1 MDDYYY
7 AWLDFEAGRR
17 PRPVHGFREDGTC
30 LLCSA
35 GPFVGSRKVIKHV
48 QRQHETGRRHTSRYA
63 SYSDGMEMH
72 AEAARREKLRKEGS
86 HLLLL
91 ALVRKE
97 LNAEFGCLESGRV
110 ICDNQSRDLLFFVL
124 QYFDLIIGEC
134 F

>member
-1 MDDYYY
+1 M
-7 AWLDFEAGRR
+7 ARLRSWPSAPSR
-17 PRPVHGFREDGTC
+17 PRIPLRREVPALQCGS
-30 LLCSA
+30 LL
-35 GPFVGSRKVIKHV
+35 GSRKVIKHA